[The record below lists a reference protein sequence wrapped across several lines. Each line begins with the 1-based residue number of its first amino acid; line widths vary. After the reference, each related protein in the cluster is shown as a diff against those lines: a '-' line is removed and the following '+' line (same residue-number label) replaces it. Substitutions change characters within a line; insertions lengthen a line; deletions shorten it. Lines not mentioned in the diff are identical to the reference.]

1 MDGLRTV
8 LTPFAPDQSGAVSVL
23 YEMGGLVVILDAG
36 GCTGNICGFDEP
48 RWMMYKSAVMSAG
61 LRDMDAILGRDKLL
75 VEKVK
80 AAVKKIT
87 PKFVAIIGTPVP
99 AVIGTDF
106 KGLVTLVKKEI
117 PEDIEV
123 FAVATYGMKN
133 YDVGADK
140 AYKEL
145 VKTYVIN
152 TDEPKNE
159 DGEYIGVWGA
169 TPLDTNETGSEGI
182 KEVISQRENVDKSKI
197 LCFGLGDGIDAI
209 KKVRKCKKNIAIS
222 ISGFGI
228 CRLLE
233 SELGIDYECYSPLTN
248 KNKDEIEKA
257 IDEVLKQGKEE
268 VNVLVVGE
276 QIYAKS
282 VKDLISN
289 HSDKTNTVTAT
300 YFLTRDDVDD
310 TLKFAQEDDFTKE
323 FNDGNY
329 DIVVA
334 DPVFKDLVAKR
345 YLVGDDAVKWID
357 TVHFAIS
364 GTWESK
370 QFVTG
375 K

>member
-23 YEMGGLVVILDAG
+23 YEMGGLIVILDAG

-48 RWMMYKSAVMSAG
+48 RWMLYKSAVMSAG

-80 AAVKKIT
+80 AAVGKIT

-106 KGLVTLVKKEI
+106 KGLVTLIKKEI
-117 PEDIEV
+117 PEGIEV

-133 YDVGADK
+133 YDIGANL

-145 VKTYVIN
+145 VKTYVLCKS
-152 TDEPKNE
+152 DEVSK
-159 DGEYIGVWGA
+159 DGDSSDKEEYIGVWGA
-169 TPLDTNETGSEGI
+169 TPLDTNETTSDSI
-182 KEVISQRENVDKSKI
+182 KESIAKIENIDKSKV
-197 LCFGLGDGIDAI
+197 LCFGLGDGIDAL
-209 KKVRKCKKNIAIS
+209 KLVRKCKKNVAIS
-222 ISGFGI
+222 VSGYGI
-228 CRLLE
+228 CDLLKDE
-233 SELGIDYECYSPLTN
+233 FNIGFECYNPLASKHEEEI
-248 KNKDEIEKA
+248 KN
-257 IDEVLKQGKEE
+257 VLKDLDEA
-268 VNVLVVGE
+268 NVLVVGE

-282 VKDLISN
+282 IKNIVESYNEKAKVS
-289 HSDKTNTVTAT
+289 TAT
-300 YFLTRDDVDD
+300 YFVKKSDIDD
-310 TLKFAQEDDFTKE
+310 TLVFKQEDDFTSE
-323 FNDGNY
+323 FENGKY
-329 DIVVA
+329 DIVIA

-345 YLVGDDAVKWID
+345 YLVGESAVKWID

-375 K
+375 